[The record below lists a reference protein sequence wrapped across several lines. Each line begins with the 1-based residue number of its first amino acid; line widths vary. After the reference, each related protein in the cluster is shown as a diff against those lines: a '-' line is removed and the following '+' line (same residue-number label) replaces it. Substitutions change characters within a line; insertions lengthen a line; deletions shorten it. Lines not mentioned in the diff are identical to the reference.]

1 MSICPQCGKTVQA
14 GVVLCPYCKVNMHTL
29 RRSELSRREPGHQE
43 LRRTAPHRGPA
54 RESDPRS
61 SGEKRPGPDG
71 LSIGR
76 LTGVLLTSR
85 DLT

>member
-14 GVVLCPYCKVNMHTL
+14 GVVLCPYCKVNMHSI
-29 RRSELSRREPGHQE
+29 RRADLTRGEPGNQE
-43 LRRTAPHRGPA
+43 LRKTAPHRGPA
-54 RESDPRS
+54 REGGARS
-61 SGEKRPGPDG
+61 SGEKKPGPDG

-76 LTGVLLTSR
+76 LTGVLLTPR